1 MNKTNGI
8 LSLVLL
14 LAAGA
19 TYYVLFRCKRSGTE
33 GFADS
38 FERAGRPDQIPR
50 KNARDLSE
58 LENAKMVSEGSQ
70 FGVQYYNKTSK
81 EEQEMLQGNKS

>member
-8 LSLVLL
+8 ISLGIL
-14 LAAGA
+14 LAAGVG
-19 TYYVLFRCKRSGTE
+19 YYMLFKCKREGAE
-33 GFADS
+33 GFTSS

-50 KNARDLSE
+50 QDAKDIAE

-81 EEQEMLQGNKS
+81 EEREMLEQDKS